1 MVGDPMIVATL
12 VLNVLTVVI
21 LVFAGI
27 NMRAASRYDRETA
40 AYRRGDL
47 EGGLWLREH
56 PSWSQRTCTRI
67 DALVARLRRHR

>member
-1 MVGDPMIVATL
+1 MIVATL
-12 VLNVLTVVI
+12 VLDALMVVI

-27 NMRAASRYDRETA
+27 NLRAASRYRKETA

-47 EGGLWLREH
+47 EAGLWLREH

-67 DALVARLRRHR
+67 DALVDRLRRHR